1 MQWYWIVLI
10 VVAALALLEVG
21 AGLYMFFYAFGA
33 NRGSVRKL
41 FRQRE
46 QDPAPLV
53 RMRFDTKAYMDAL
66 PHDNLT
72 QTAPDGVKLAAR
84 FFPNNGTKNV
94 AVICHGWHSYP
105 WWDFGKA
112 FDIVYNAGYAVLAV
126 RQRPQGDSVG
136 RYMTYGAKESDDLL
150 GWIRILIKTYG
161 EDLRI
166 AIMGVSMGGATVL
179 CATGKPLPK
188 QVQCAVSDC
197 AFTSAKDQFRSAMK
211 GRFPVARALGKP
223 IARIFAKIRYADAAP
238 IRLRRA
244 GKGVLGLAGRAPC
257 RGCDD
262 ESGRV
267 CGARDP
273 LASKVPVTHL
283 RRMDAGRNARP
294 AFFNTPSGS
303 GCCRCSRSARSR
315 ARRRSRRRRGACERL
330 RSSGC

>member
-10 VVAALALLEVG
+10 VVAALALFEVG
-21 AGLYMFFYAFGA
+21 AGLYMFLFAFGA

-72 QTAPDGVKLAAR
+72 QTTPDGVKLAAR

-126 RQRPQGDSVG
+126 SQRAQSDSEG
-136 RYMTYGAKESDDLL
+136 RYMTYGAKESDDLI
-150 GWIRILIKTYG
+150 GWIRILTETYG

-197 AFTSAKDQFRSAMK
+197 SFTSAEDQFRSVMK

-238 IRLRRA
+238 IEAVKRSKTPTLFVHGDADDFVPFGMMRQLYDA
-244 GKGVLGLAGRAPC
+244 CAAP
-257 RGCDD
+257 
-262 ESGRV
+262 EKAFWSSP
-267 CGARDP
+267 GALHAEAAMTNP
-273 LASKVPVTHL
+273 EEYAAHVIPWLQKY
-283 RRMDAGRNARP
+283 M
-294 AFFNTPSGS
+294 
-303 GCCRCSRSARSR
+303 
-315 ARRRSRRRRGACERL
+315 
-330 RSSGC
+330 